1 VHLVE
6 DHVLQ
11 LLVVDGTV
19 VDVGLQRLAGNARC
33 EHVFAL
39 KWIVNENPNYLVESE
54 KFTSLKL

>member
-1 VHLVE
+1 MHLVE

-19 VDVGLQRLAGNARC
+19 VNVGLQRLAGDARC

-39 KWIVNENPNYLVESE
+39 KWIVNKNPNNVVESE
-54 KFTSLKL
+54 KFTSSKL